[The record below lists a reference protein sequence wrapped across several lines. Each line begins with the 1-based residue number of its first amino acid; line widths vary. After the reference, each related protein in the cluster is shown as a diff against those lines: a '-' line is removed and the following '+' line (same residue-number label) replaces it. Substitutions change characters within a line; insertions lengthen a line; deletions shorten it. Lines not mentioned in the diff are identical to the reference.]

1 MAVHVCVS
9 ISEYVREGLTERRR
23 ERRKGRERDTA
34 KENILAHVA
43 VRAYLDAQDSRLSLS
58 RGSRSSQCSHRVGGG
73 GGGGGER
80 QRREEGGRRRKV
92 KGGKGYKQW
101 SVNGA
106 PFRGSP

>member
-43 VRAYLDAQDSRLSLS
+43 VRAYLDAHDSRLSLS
-58 RGSRSSQCSHRVGGG
+58 RGSWSSQCSHQVGGG
-73 GGGGGER
+73 GGGGGEGR
-80 QRREEGGRRRKV
+80 AVRRGGR
-92 KGGKGYKQW
+92 GGGGY
-101 SVNGA
+101 
-106 PFRGSP
+106 R

>member
-23 ERRKGRERDTA
+23 ERKGRERDTA

-73 GGGGGER
+73 GGGGREGR
-80 QRREEGGRRRKV
+80 AVRRGG
-92 KGGKGYKQW
+92 GYRY
-101 SVNGA
+101 VN
-106 PFRGSP
+106 R